1 MPCQFAR
8 RTEEL
13 MKLCSMLC
21 VALLATSI
29 PAVAQ
34 ETGTLKKLRDT
45 GEIVLGVRDASIPFS
60 YADNTGQSIGY
71 SVDLCGRV
79 VEHLRQVMKMPG
91 LKVRQQLVTS
101 ANRVP
106 LVVNGTVDL
115 ECGSTVNNIERQ
127 KTVAFSLT
135 TFIVNTKFIVKNSG
149 GIQKVA
155 DLKAKSVSVTGGTN
169 TMEKITALNK
179 QMDLGLSI
187 VNGKDHAESF
197 LLLTSD
203 RVAAFS
209 EDDILLAGLAATSQ
223 TPTGFRLVSIDGMLA
238 DPYALMMR
246 RDDPQFKAAVDAG
259 LREVFASGEIER
271 IYNKWF
277 MQPIPPRN
285 VVLNFPMG
293 DQLKRVIAKPTDSG
307 DPKDYK

>member
-1 MPCQFAR
+1 
-8 RTEEL
+8 
-13 MKLCSMLC
+13 MKLRSMLC
-21 VALLATSI
+21 LLVLAAAI
-29 PAVAQ
+29 PALAQ
-34 ETGTLKKLRDT
+34 ETGALKKLRDT

-60 YADNTGQSIGY
+60 YADDTGQSIGY
-71 SVDLCGRV
+71 SVDLCMRV
-79 VEHLRQVMKMPG
+79 VDHLRQALKMPT

-106 LVVNGTVDL
+106 LVTNGTVDL

-135 TFIVNTKFIVKNSG
+135 TFIVNTKFITKSSSG
-149 GIQKVA
+149 VQKVV
-155 DLKAKSVSVTGGTN
+155 DLKGKTVAVTGGTN
-169 TMEKITALNK
+169 TMGKITALNK
-179 QMDLGLSI
+179 QMNLDLSI
-187 VNGKDHAESF
+187 INGKDHAESF
-197 LLLTSD
+197 LLLTND

-223 TPTGFRLVSIDGMLA
+223 TPTAFRLISIDGMLA

-246 RDDPQFKAAVDAG
+246 RDDPQFKAAVDTA
-259 LREVFASGEIER
+259 LRDLFASGEIQR
-271 IYNKWF
+271 IYDKWF
-277 MQPIPPRN
+277 VRPIPPRN

-307 DPKDYK
+307 DPQDYK